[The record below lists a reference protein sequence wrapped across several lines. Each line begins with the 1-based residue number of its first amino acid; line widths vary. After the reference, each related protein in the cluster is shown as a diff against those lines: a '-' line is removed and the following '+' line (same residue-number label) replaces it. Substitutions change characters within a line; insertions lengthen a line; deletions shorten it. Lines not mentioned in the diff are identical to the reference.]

1 MSAAVPELPGS
12 QRSSKTTDDLR
23 LALRAASMYHL
34 EGATQAHIAAKLGV
48 SRPTAGRLIAKA
60 RALGLVS
67 IEINVPD
74 EVQGTVHADI
84 EQELEKLLVGRS
96 INSLSNEDTVQ
107 DDLSVGPMVP
117 AYHLLMMDLVMN
129 RFIVLVSH

>member
-1 MSAAVPELPGS
+1 
-12 QRSSKTTDDLR
+12 
-23 LALRAASMYHL
+23 MYHL

-84 EQELEKLLVGRS
+84 EQELEKLFGLTEVFVVPDVVDGT
-96 INSLSNEDTVQ
+96 DT
-107 DDLSVGPMVP
+107 GE
-117 AYHLLMMDLVMN
+117 N
-129 RFIVLVSH
+129 NIG